1 MWWEYDEGRVD
12 EFWKWRD
19 LKGGE
24 LIRFWNIQVGQVFGL
39 ISLQNSNSASTPRN
53 NLKPD
58 QVKEKKKNRAVVRQ
72 AVNLNRHRS
81 NSQPKLTTNGKLYRI
96 VGLYIYTT
104 VDSTLHL
111 L

>member
-58 QVKEKKKNRAVVRQ
+58 QVKEKKKKQGSRKASCKPEPPPFKFSTQ
-72 AVNLNRHRS
+72 ADHKR
-81 NSQPKLTTNGKLYRI
+81 
-96 VGLYIYTT
+96 
-104 VDSTLHL
+104 
-111 L
+111 